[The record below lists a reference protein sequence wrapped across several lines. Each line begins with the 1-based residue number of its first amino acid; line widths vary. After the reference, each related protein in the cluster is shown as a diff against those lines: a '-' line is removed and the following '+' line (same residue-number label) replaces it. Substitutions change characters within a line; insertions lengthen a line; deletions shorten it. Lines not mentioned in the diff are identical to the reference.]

1 MTNIFLFTENK
12 LLLSQLKVKD
22 VLVSQRPETKVF
34 FAVVFSHCHFHNFF
48 SIYFK
53 PFSSLFA
60 TEYEIALIASI
71 MKISFALF
79 YPVAYSEPCPTS
91 KMECFAKIVN
101 S

>member
-12 LLLSQLKVKD
+12 LLLSQRKVRD

-34 FAVVFSHCHFHNFF
+34 FAVVFSHCHFHNLLF

-53 PFSSLFA
+53 PFSPLFA

-79 YPVAYSEPCPTS
+79 
-91 KMECFAKIVN
+91 
-101 S
+101 

>member
-12 LLLSQLKVKD
+12 LLLSQLKVRD

-34 FAVVFSHCHFHNFF
+34 FAVVAIAISTTYFF

-53 PFSSLFA
+53 PFSPLFA

-79 YPVAYSEPCPTS
+79 
-91 KMECFAKIVN
+91 
-101 S
+101 